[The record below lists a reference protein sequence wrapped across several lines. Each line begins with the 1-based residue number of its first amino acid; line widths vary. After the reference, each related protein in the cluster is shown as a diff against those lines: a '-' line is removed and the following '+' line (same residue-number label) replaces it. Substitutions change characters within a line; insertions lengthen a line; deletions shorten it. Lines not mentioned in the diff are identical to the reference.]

1 HRGPARNRYSPRER
15 EPRRRCGE
23 AGAPSPLRFGAAES
37 GASTGRRTRR
47 LIGAPRAPPPPRC
60 AIPPRAPAAWPRA
73 RASAA
78 RDRECAQPAPAG
90 VPPPRPP
97 QAPARACGL
106 RGDATTDESRVG
118 RGSGAAAAPPPAPA
132 RGCRLVRLVSV
143 GCSDGLLAA
152 LKL

>member
-1 HRGPARNRYSPRER
+1 
-15 EPRRRCGE
+15 
-23 AGAPSPLRFGAAES
+23 GADES
-37 GASTGRRTRR
+37 GASIGRRTRR

-60 AIPPRAPAAWPRA
+60 ALRPRAPAARLRPRT
-73 RASAA
+73 SGP
-78 RDRECAQPAPAG
+78 RDCEGAQPTPAG

-118 RGSGAAAAPPPAPA
+118 RGSGAAAAPPPVPA

-152 LKL
+152 LKLDPARADTSTGRLRSSSPGRGEA